1 KKVNRK
7 QLGAFGNNSLMT
19 KLLELIRSLYQI
31 HKSSLNSSE
40 NDRFEQVFST
50 TLMCMK
56 SVLRLTYFYTRFIKK
71 NLKETFN
78 YFKSTF
84 NVYKR

>member
-1 KKVNRK
+1 MIKIHQQYRIQIKTKKVNRK

-40 NDRFEQVFST
+40 NDRFDQVFST
-50 TLMCMK
+50 TLM
-56 SVLRLTYFYTRFIKK
+56 
-71 NLKETFN
+71 
-78 YFKSTF
+78 
-84 NVYKR
+84 